1 MFALKVESFCFI
13 LTVKEWM
20 INKESDSQE
29 IPNPAISSNTNPT
42 CNEATITLKMVVMGG
57 WRGAEATISYAQ
69 TSAKKV
75 STSSD

>member
-42 CNEATITLKMVVMGG
+42 CNEATITLKMVVVEGG
-57 WRGAEATISYAQ
+57 RSNNILCTN
-69 TSAKKV
+69 
-75 STSSD
+75 

>member
-1 MFALKVESFCFI
+1 MFGFKVENFCFI
-13 LTVKEWM
+13 STVKELM
-20 INKESDSQE
+20 INKDSDSQE

-42 CNEATITLKMVVMGG
+42 CNDATITLKMGV
-57 WRGAEATISYAQ
+57 GAEATISYAQ